1 MNYTI
6 TARLAL
12 AGAALI
18 SLQACSSEPTGQ
30 VVAVVNGEEITQQEL
45 NAEIAELPAPPVGDK
60 EAIRRQILQQ
70 IIDRRLMAQVAKEDG
85 LDRDPMYIIR
95 ERRLKEELLVQMY
108 GVKTADTVRVP
119 DAASVKKYLAEN
131 PGKFSQ
137 RTAYLVDQISFDFP
151 SDQKILKAL
160 EADKSLADVEETLK
174 SFKIDYSKGANS
186 MDSGNIPTPVLN
198 QILALPAGEPFIIPM
213 QRHYRP
219 PARSDHGAA
228 SQPDGGADDA
238 SRKHRQ
244 GSTNAAR
251 RGQGKGEHLVS
262 RWLGSVAEKDSG
274 KIAGSGASRATT
286 EVRLWPA

>member
-1 MNYTI
+1 VNYTI

-12 AGAALI
+12 TGAAFIALH
-18 SLQACSSEPTGQ
+18 ACSSEPTGQ
-30 VVAVVNGEEITQQEL
+30 VVAIVNGEEITQQEL
-45 NAEIAELPAPPVGDK
+45 NAEISELPAPPVGDK

-85 LDRDPMYIIR
+85 LDRDPMYVIR

-119 DAASVKKYLAEN
+119 DASSVKKYLADN
-131 PGKFSQ
+131 PGKFSA

-151 SDQKILKAL
+151 SDPKILKAL

-213 QRHYRP
+213 QGKVVVSVITGR
-219 PARSDHGAA
+219 
-228 SQPDGGADDA
+228 QP
-238 SRKHRQ
+238 
-244 GSTNAAR
+244 
-251 RGQGKGEHLVS
+251 VP
-262 RWLGSVAEKDSG
+262 
-274 KIAGSGASRATT
+274 TT
-286 EVRLWPA
+286 EQQASPMAAQTMRAESIGKVLRTRLDEAKAKANISYQDGLAPLPKKTATK

>member
-12 AGAALI
+12 TGAAFIALH
-18 SLQACSSEPTGQ
+18 ACSSEPTGQ

-45 NAEIAELPAPPVGDK
+45 NAEISELPAPPVGDK

-85 LDRDPMYIIR
+85 LDRDPMYVIR

-119 DAASVKKYLAEN
+119 DASSVKKYLADN

-151 SDQKILKAL
+151 SDPKILKAL

-213 QRHYRP
+213 QGKVVVSVITGR
-219 PARSDHGAA
+219 
-228 SQPDGGADDA
+228 QP
-238 SRKHRQ
+238 
-244 GSTNAAR
+244 
-251 RGQGKGEHLVS
+251 VP
-262 RWLGSVAEKDSG
+262 
-274 KIAGSGASRATT
+274 TT
-286 EVRLWPA
+286 EQQASPMAAQTMRAESIGKVLRTRLDEAKAKANISYQDGLAPLPKKTAVK

>member
-12 AGAALI
+12 TGAAFIALH
-18 SLQACSSEPTGQ
+18 ACSSEPTGQ

-45 NAEIAELPAPPVGDK
+45 NAEISELPAPPVGDK

-85 LDRDPMYIIR
+85 LDRDPMYVIR

-119 DAASVKKYLAEN
+119 DASSVKKYLADN

-151 SDQKILKAL
+151 SDPKILKAL

-213 QRHYRP
+213 QGKVVVSVITGR
-219 PARSDHGAA
+219 
-228 SQPDGGADDA
+228 QP
-238 SRKHRQ
+238 
-244 GSTNAAR
+244 
-251 RGQGKGEHLVS
+251 VP
-262 RWLGSVAEKDSG
+262 
-274 KIAGSGASRATT
+274 TT
-286 EVRLWPA
+286 EQQASPMAAQTMRAESIGKVLRTRLEEAKAKANISYQDGLAPLPKKTAAK

>member
-213 QRHYRP
+213 QGKVVVSVITGR
-219 PARSDHGAA
+219 
-228 SQPDGGADDA
+228 QP
-238 SRKHRQ
+238 
-244 GSTNAAR
+244 
-251 RGQGKGEHLVS
+251 VP
-262 RWLGSVAEKDSG
+262 
-274 KIAGSGASRATT
+274 TT
-286 EVRLWPA
+286 EQQASPMAAQTMRAESIGKVLRTRLDEAKAKANISYQDGLAPLPKKTAAK

>member
-1 MNYTI
+1 VNYTI

-213 QRHYRP
+213 QGKVVVSVITGR
-219 PARSDHGAA
+219 
-228 SQPDGGADDA
+228 QP
-238 SRKHRQ
+238 
-244 GSTNAAR
+244 
-251 RGQGKGEHLVS
+251 VP
-262 RWLGSVAEKDSG
+262 
-274 KIAGSGASRATT
+274 TT
-286 EVRLWPA
+286 EQQASPMAAQTMRAESIGKVLRTRLEEAKAKANISYQDGLAPLPKKTAAK

>member
-12 AGAALI
+12 AGAAFI
-18 SLQACSSEPTGQ
+18 ALQACSSEPTGQ

-85 LDRDPMYIIR
+85 LDRDPMYVIR

-119 DAASVKKYLAEN
+119 DAASVKKYLADN

-151 SDQKILKAL
+151 SDPKILKAL

-174 SFKIDYSKGANS
+174 SFKIDYAKGANS

-213 QRHYRP
+213 QGKVVVSVITGR
-219 PARSDHGAA
+219 
-228 SQPDGGADDA
+228 QP
-238 SRKHRQ
+238 
-244 GSTNAAR
+244 
-251 RGQGKGEHLVS
+251 VP
-262 RWLGSVAEKDSG
+262 
-274 KIAGSGASRATT
+274 TT
-286 EVRLWPA
+286 EQQASPMAAQTMRAESIGKVLRTRLDEAKAKANITYQDGLAPLPKKTAAK

>member
-12 AGAALI
+12 VGAAFI
-18 SLQACSSEPTGQ
+18 ALQACSSEPTGQ

-85 LDRDPMYIIR
+85 LDRDPMYVIR

-119 DAASVKKYLAEN
+119 DASSVKKYLADN

-151 SDQKILKAL
+151 SDPKILKAL

-174 SFKIDYSKGANS
+174 SFKIDYAKGANS

-213 QRHYRP
+213 QGKVVVSVITGR
-219 PARSDHGAA
+219 
-228 SQPDGGADDA
+228 QP
-238 SRKHRQ
+238 
-244 GSTNAAR
+244 
-251 RGQGKGEHLVS
+251 VP
-262 RWLGSVAEKDSG
+262 
-274 KIAGSGASRATT
+274 TT
-286 EVRLWPA
+286 EQQASPMAAQTMRAESIGKVLRTRLDEAKAKANITYQDGLAPLPKKTAAK

>member
-1 MNYTI
+1 M
-6 TARLAL
+6 
-12 AGAALI
+12 AGAAFIALH
-18 SLQACSSEPTGQ
+18 ACSSEPTGQ

-85 LDRDPMYIIR
+85 LDRDPMYVIR

-119 DAASVKKYLAEN
+119 DASSVKKYLADN

-151 SDQKILKAL
+151 SDPKILKAL

-174 SFKIDYSKGANS
+174 SFKVDYAKGANS

-213 QRHYRP
+213 QGKVVVSVITGR
-219 PARSDHGAA
+219 
-228 SQPDGGADDA
+228 QP
-238 SRKHRQ
+238 
-244 GSTNAAR
+244 
-251 RGQGKGEHLVS
+251 VP
-262 RWLGSVAEKDSG
+262 
-274 KIAGSGASRATT
+274 TT
-286 EVRLWPA
+286 EQQASPMAAQTMRAESIGKVLRTRLDEAKAKANITYQDGLAPLPKKTAAK